1 MSFHFIFLP
10 CAIFLATALGF
21 FGNFSM
27 IYAVFKYRALRSKH
41 GMLLCFLCLYESI
54 GLAYECLSAIRMLTN
69 SSTMQR
75 STCFYQVFPY
85 IFTLTVQA
93 VMTVML
99 ALDLLLLIV
108 MPIRQLSM
116 SYLTYAVLAHIPCVF
131 VAAPF
136 ITIGFID
143 TDNTRIIACNPPLAL
158 PPVVSEIW
166 NYTTMGTNVAVIF
179 IYFLVVIRLQRQRGS
194 NNKLSGIGI
203 DQPSNYKKMLWS
215 TLTLN
220 SISVFCWFVGAGIS
234 RLPFTTNMETQEL
247 IHTYAVLPPLLIMSQ
262 NYYVYYCLS
271 SEFRPVFQKM
281 LSLDKKGSSIR
292 VSPSFSGRSRPS

>member
-1 MSFHFIFLP
+1 MVLIFQYSLKP
-10 CAIFLATALGF
+10 
-21 FGNFSM
+21 
-27 IYAVFKYRALRSKH
+27 AVLTVF

-136 ITIGFID
+136 ITIGFIE

-179 IYFLVVIRLQRQRGS
+179 IYFLVVIRLQRQHGS
-194 NNKLSGIGI
+194 NNKLVGIRS

-215 TLTLN
+215 TLT
-220 SISVFCWFVGAGIS
+220 FVGAGIS

-281 LSLDKKGSSIR
+281 LSLDKKGCDNAEIQSCGFRADFARIHNEFTTEFQQQEWP
-292 VSPSFSGRSRPS
+292 V